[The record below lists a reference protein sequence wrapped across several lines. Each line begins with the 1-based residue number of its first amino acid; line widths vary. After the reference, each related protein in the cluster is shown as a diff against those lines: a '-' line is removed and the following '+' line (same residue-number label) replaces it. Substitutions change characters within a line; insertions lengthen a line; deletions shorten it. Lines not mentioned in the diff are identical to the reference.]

1 MQSGILFDKKIDEYN
16 EKNFIVHNG
25 NKRAFDFIKTLK
37 INDVFGVF
45 LIVGASKSGKSYICS
60 IWQSQTNAFVIDKN
74 IFDLDYLNFVK
85 KISEIVKENQCY
97 LLEDIDKF
105 IQNNENKI
113 LYLFNLIM
121 EKKCILLLTSKE
133 NIENFAINDLKS
145 RFLNI
150 PTFKLEELDNIS
162 KKQIILKL
170 LTDRQMQISNDI
182 LDFVCEKITGNY
194 ETIFNFVKN
203 FEKMVESGDIKK
215 VSINNI
221 KKLI

>member
-1 MQSGILFDKKIDEYN
+1 MQSNTLFDTKIDEYN
-16 EKNFIVHNG
+16 ESNFIVHDG
-25 NKRAFDFIKTLK
+25 NRKVFDFIKTLK

-45 LIVGASKSGKSYICS
+45 LIVGTSKSGKSYICS
-60 IWQSQTNAFVIDKN
+60 IWQSQTNASIIDKN
-74 IFDLDYLNFVK
+74 IFDLEYLDFVK
-85 KISEIVKENQCY
+85 KIAEIVNQNKCFVLEN
-97 LLEDIDKF
+97 IDT
-105 IQNNENKI
+105 IMQNNENKM
-113 LYLFNLIM
+113 LYLFNLIV
-121 EKKCILLLTSKE
+121 EKKCILLLTSRE
-133 NIENFAINDLKS
+133 NIKNFTINDLKS

-215 VSINNI
+215 VSISNI